1 MKTRSIV
8 LSSFLLFGSPVFAQ
22 AQAPVQGGAVNGAT
36 EASNLERIR
45 ALYAAASYEEAL
57 AAMPAEMNGD
67 ATTEVEQYR
76 ALCLLALGRETDAV
90 AAIERLVKSHP
101 TYLPPA
107 SDTSP
112 RMRAMFADARSK
124 LVPGVARQV
133 YADAK
138 KAFDSRDADAA
149 QAGFKR
155 TIELIDSLPESNRAS
170 LADLR
175 LLASGFLDLSVA
187 RPAAELEPP
196 PVNNIAEKP
205 AGSEYV
211 PPIAVREQLPVWT
224 PPDSRAMATEYAGL
238 LRIVIGE
245 DGRVRTAAM
254 VESAHPLYDAAA
266 VRAAKTWIY
275 KPATRGGQP
284 VVSQKD
290 IQVRLLPR

>member
-8 LSSFLLFGSPVFAQ
+8 LSSVLLFGAPAFAQ
-22 AQAPVQGGAVNGAT
+22 AQGPVQASAVNDAT
-36 EASNLERIR
+36 EAPDLERIR

-57 AAMPAEMNGD
+57 AAMPAEVNGD
-67 ATTEVEQYR
+67 AITEVEQYR
-76 ALCLLALGRETDAV
+76 ALCLLALGREGDAV

-101 TYLPPA
+101 TYVPPA

-112 RMRAMFADARSK
+112 RMRTMFADARSK
-124 LVPGVARQV
+124 LVPDLARQK

-138 KAFDSRDADAA
+138 KAFEAKDGDAA
-149 QAGFKR
+149 QAGFRR
-155 TIELIDSLPESNRAS
+155 TLELIDSLPATHRAS

-175 LLASGFLDLSVA
+175 LLASGFLDLSAA
-187 RPAAELEPP
+187 RPAPEPAPP
-196 PVNNIAEKP
+196 PVQNIADKP
-205 AGSEYV
+205 AGGEYV
-211 PPIAVREQLPVWT
+211 PPIAVREQLPVWN
-224 PPDSRAMATEYAGL
+224 PPDSRAMATEYIGM
-238 LRIVIGE
+238 LRILIGE
-245 DGRVRTAAM
+245 DGRVRTATM